1 MTSSQ
6 AQGSEP
12 TESVDVPAAP
22 ASPRI
27 EVLGDATPEQVA
39 ALVAVLSGLGG
50 GEDEAPQAPLRA
62 GPPPRGWCA
71 TRCTRRPV
79 AGWPP
84 ASPADPSTTT
94 AADSK
99 KDRDS

>member
-50 GEDEAPQAPLRA
+50 GEDEAPAGSPSRWSAPARLVRHEVHPSPGGWVA
-62 GPPPRGWCA
+62 SGLPR
-71 TRCTRRPV
+71 
-79 AGWPP
+79 
-84 ASPADPSTTT
+84 
-94 AADSK
+94 
-99 KDRDS
+99 